1 LHAVIKRVPP
11 NPHQKNKEVVDWMKR
26 IRISR
31 IGGRKLP
38 TALELPSD
46 VSVVG
51 VQCQAC
57 RDGTG
62 AKSRDITYILMTA
75 ALLAELR
82 RLYKR
87 KWSGVDI
94 RWAADDPS
102 MFSFTAFRQGGQYR
116 SDAVLFSLSAFRGL
130 DSLERRIL
138 GFSEKEYRSKT
149 FIYLLMPEPPT
160 DGGFITVPLLL
171 KP

>member
-1 LHAVIKRVPP
+1 
-11 NPHQKNKEVVDWMKR
+11 MKTL
-26 IRISR
+26 RISR
-31 IGGRKLP
+31 IGGRALP

-51 VQCQAC
+51 VQYSAC
-57 RDGTG
+57 RDGDG

-75 ALLAELR
+75 VPLAELR

-116 SDAVLFSLSAFRGL
+116 SDAVLFSLAAFRSS
-130 DSLERRIL
+130 DSSERRVL
-138 GFSEKEYRSKT
+138 GFSEREYRSKT
-149 FIYLLMPEPPT
+149 FIYLLLPEPPD
-160 DGGFITVPLLL
+160 DGGIITVPLRL

>member
-1 LHAVIKRVPP
+1 
-11 NPHQKNKEVVDWMKR
+11 MKKT
-26 IRISR
+26 RISW
-31 IGGRKLP
+31 IGGRALP
-38 TALELPSD
+38 TALEFPSD
-46 VSVVG
+46 IAVVG
-51 VQCQAC
+51 VQYPAC

-116 SDAVLFSLSAFRGL
+116 SDAVLFSLAAFRRS
-130 DSLERRIL
+130 DSSERRVL
-138 GFSEKEYRSKT
+138 GFS
-149 FIYLLMPEPPT
+149 
-160 DGGFITVPLLL
+160 
-171 KP
+171 